1 MKTKIAILALLAL
14 AACGKSETKTA
25 EDEINDST
33 TPLHLLQPDYK
44 TPYGQLNP
52 DSVKADIDRVFNYIE
67 SVTPAKMT
75 DGTYRVTPV

>member
-44 TPYGQLNP
+44 TPYGQ
-52 DSVKADIDRVFNYIE
+52 
-67 SVTPAKMT
+67 
-75 DGTYRVTPV
+75 